1 MISVFKNFIKKNIPS
16 RYLEFFSYK
25 AISITKIPD
34 YKGAV
39 ISDLFILR
47 LEDGWETY
55 FECLK
60 FNNIFNPN
68 EKVNQQ
74 RVVFCF
80 YKKTGQYILEREVK
94 LSASI
99 KTTLNINQLVHGL
112 NLKEDCLFAIFHPQN
127 KYWIRKHNSFLAE
140 RGYIGYANPNLGKI
154 KGFVHGNLDA
164 IARNTSTK
172 EDQLLGNFSFFK
184 KEYRLQHILVKGNT
198 YELFLV
204 NPTQKKQE
212 LKIIQKTSHTS
223 KETITKIPSNGFFKH
238 CIKANEKEGK
248 INVSIESNLYLAR
261 PVVFKIMRSSFD
273 VFHG

>member
-1 MISVFKNFIKKNIPS
+1 MINLFKNFIKKNIPS

-34 YKGAV
+34 DNRAV

-55 FECLK
+55 FECIK

-94 LSASI
+94 LSNSI
-99 KTTLNINQLVHGL
+99 KTTLNINHLVDGL
-112 NLKEDCLFAIFHPQN
+112 NLKEDCLFAIFHPQK
-127 KYWIRKHNSFLAE
+127 KYWIRKYNSFLAE

-164 IARNTSTK
+164 IARNTSRK

-198 YELFLV
+198 YELFIV
-204 NPTQKKQE
+204 NPTNKKQE
-212 LKIIQKTSHTS
+212 IKIIQKTSRSS
-223 KETITKIPSNGFFKH
+223 KETIKKIPSRGFFKH
-238 CIKANEKEGK
+238 CIKVNKKDEKN
-248 INVSIESNLYLAR
+248 NVSIESSLYLAR
-261 PVVFKIMRSSFD
+261 PVVFKIMCSSFD